1 MEQEMNGVLWIATCT
16 ICSTSQFVA
25 GQELTWKSVSF
36 EHPRLKEMRSID
48 NLRCDKLSIT
58 FVVW

>member
-1 MEQEMNGVLWIATCT
+1 MNGVLWIATCN

-25 GQELTWKSVSF
+25 GQEQTLKSVSF
-36 EHPRLKEMRSID
+36 AQTRLMEMRSVQ